1 MSVFRTPGFWYRR
14 PDTPAGR
21 LENALTPLSY
31 VYGAL
36 QKRKGQ
42 KIVPQAAS
50 GPVVCVGNIV
60 AGGSGKTPSVLAL
73 YALAVDTGLAKSPHI
88 LTRGYGGRMPGP
100 IRVDPAVH
108 TARDVGDEPILMAT
122 RGAKVIVSR
131 DRVAGA
137 KMAFAHGADLVL
149 MDDGFQNP
157 ALKKDLSLLVIDGA
171 AGFGNRRMLPAGP
184 LREQPDEA
192 FARAQAVI
200 LIGYDSYGVRDELPD
215 GFPVFTAK
223 IAARGQPDTSFP
235 FIAFAGL
242 GRPEKFRA
250 TLVSHGVRVVR
261 FHPFADHHV
270 YTPLDLQ
277 RLRDEARQV
286 QAKLITTEKDYMRL
300 TPEQREGIEVL
311 PVALTFDEPDWVERF
326 LRAKLNFEGRNKD
339 A

>member
-1 MSVFRTPGFWYRR
+1 MTTFKTPGFWYRR
-14 PDTPAGR
+14 PDFPAGK
-21 LENALTPLSY
+21 LECALTPFSY
-31 VYGAL
+31 IYDAMQSRKR
-36 QKRKGQ
+36 QKAN
-42 KIVPQAAS
+42 PQSAA

-60 AGGSGKTPSVLAL
+60 AGGSGKTPTVLAL
-73 YALAVDTGLAKSPHI
+73 YDLISRSGLARLPHI
-88 LTRGYGGRMPGP
+88 LTRGYGGRIFGP

-108 TARDVGDEPILMAT
+108 DARDVGDEPLLMAL
-122 RGAKVIVSR
+122 RGAKVIVCR

-137 KMAFAHGADLVL
+137 QSAFTHGADLVL

-157 ALKKDLSLLVIDGA
+157 ALKKDLSFLVIDGA

-184 LREQPDEA
+184 LRERPDAA

-200 LIGYDSYGVRDELPD
+200 LIGHDARNVRDELPD
-215 GFPVFTAK
+215 GLPVFTAK
-223 IAARGQPDTSFP
+223 INMLGQPDTSSP

-261 FHPFADHHV
+261 FHPFADHHA
-270 YTPLDLQ
+270 YTALDLQ

-300 TPEQREGIEVL
+300 APEQREGIEVL
-311 PVALTFDEPDWVERF
+311 PIRLAFDEPEWMERF
-326 LRAKLNFEGRNKD
+326 LRTKLRLEGRNKD